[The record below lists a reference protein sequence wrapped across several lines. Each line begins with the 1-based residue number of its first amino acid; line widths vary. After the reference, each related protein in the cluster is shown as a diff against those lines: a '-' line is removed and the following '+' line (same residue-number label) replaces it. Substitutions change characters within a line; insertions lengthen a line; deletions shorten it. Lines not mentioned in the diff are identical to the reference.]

1 MKILKQ
7 AQTLPPTLQGNTTVS
22 GVKAVI
28 MHMITF
34 LLLTSKILF
43 LCFSYIQIFT
53 GMFTL
58 PDDASLLLVVWCHLG
73 IQSLFS
79 FINIYFLI
87 SFD

>member
-1 MKILKQ
+1 MTALMKILKQ

-43 LCFSYIQIFT
+43 FVFFIHPNIHRHVYFT
-53 GMFTL
+53 
-58 PDDASLLLVVWCHLG
+58 
-73 IQSLFS
+73 
-79 FINIYFLI
+79 
-87 SFD
+87 

>member
-58 PDDASLLLVVWCHLG
+58 PDDASLLLVVVVPFRDSKPFFIYKH
-73 IQSLFS
+73 LFS
-79 FINIYFLI
+79 HFF
-87 SFD
+87 